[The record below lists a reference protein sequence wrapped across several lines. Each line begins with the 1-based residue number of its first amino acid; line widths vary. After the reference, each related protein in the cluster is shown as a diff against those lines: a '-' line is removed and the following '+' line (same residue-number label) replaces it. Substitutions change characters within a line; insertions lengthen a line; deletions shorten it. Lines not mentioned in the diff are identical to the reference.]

1 MKKSKKVI
9 VITGTSS
16 GIGKSLSKYFLKKG
30 LIVEGCS
37 RKNVSGKTKNYF
49 HSNLDISN
57 INDVRDWI
65 KKIIYRQKKI
75 DYLINNAGYAPAAFP
90 ALLNSDE
97 IIKETLKTN
106 VLGFINVT
114 NEISKHM
121 IKKKFGRIV
130 SISSM
135 SLNLLQEG
143 TSIYS
148 ASKSAE
154 VVYSKILAKELANYN
169 ITSNVLGVSMYES
182 GAFRNLGKTII
193 DNAKQKL
200 LNKRLLSINEITNVL
215 EFFFKKDSSVV
226 SGQEIYL
233 SLVSK

>member
-1 MKKSKKVI
+1 M
-9 VITGTSS
+9 
-16 GIGKSLSKYFLKKG
+16 
-30 LIVEGCS
+30 
-37 RKNVSGKTKNYF
+37 
-49 HSNLDISN
+49 
-57 INDVRDWI
+57 
-65 KKIIYRQKKI
+65 
-75 DYLINNAGYAPAAFP
+75 A
-90 ALLNSDE
+90 
-97 IIKETLKTN
+97 
-106 VLGFINVT
+106 
-114 NEISKHM
+114 
-121 IKKKFGRIV
+121 KKFGRIM
-130 SISSM
+130 ISSM

-182 GAFRNLGKTII
+182 RAFRNLGKTII

>member
-1 MKKSKKVI
+1 
-9 VITGTSS
+9 
-16 GIGKSLSKYFLKKG
+16 
-30 LIVEGCS
+30 
-37 RKNVSGKTKNYF
+37 
-49 HSNLDISN
+49 
-57 INDVRDWI
+57 
-65 KKIIYRQKKI
+65 
-75 DYLINNAGYAPAAFP
+75 
-90 ALLNSDE
+90 
-97 IIKETLKTN
+97 
-106 VLGFINVT
+106 
-114 NEISKHM
+114 M

-182 GAFRNLGKTII
+182 RAFRNLGKTII
-193 DNAKQKL
+193 DNAKQK

-215 EFFFKKDSSVV
+215 EFFLKKDSSVV